1 MFQISHVIF
10 TLINFLC
17 IMILYGVAL
26 YTFGKYID
34 LEDQIQELQDY
45 KEVNERQ
52 LRNLVK
58 DMNYNGRYISAAI
71 DTHDH

>member
-1 MFQISHVIF
+1 MF
-10 TLINFLC
+10 TLINFVC
-17 IMILYGVAL
+17 IMILYGVTL

-34 LEDQIQELQDY
+34 LEDQIHELHDY

-52 LRNLVK
+52 LRNMVK

-71 DTHDH
+71 ETHGH